1 MSHTQQISIV
11 NRDKTTSL
19 KSNRNSN
26 CKYQKLISPRKLLW
40 SKTQVKNTDNK
51 GALVSR
57 NGQWERR
64 GKKWG
69 ENVGG
74 WKCRTK
80 RKSLWFSGEPQL
92 SLSHVPHTGTGA
104 VGSLRSLLS
113 FFQSLI
119 LLPFLSCHPQRALVA
134 VAHRENAWK
143 DSRKRLLGKDAAS
156 LRAQELKEGVARR
169 MEIGGEGEKGID
181 RW

>member
-113 FFQSLI
+113 LFFSPSFSYL
-119 LLPFLSCHPQRALVA
+119 FFRATPSEPSWPWLTA
-134 VAHRENAWK
+134 KTHEKIHGK
-143 DSRKRLLGKDAAS
+143 DSWGRMQPAWGHKNLKRAS
-156 LRAQELKEGVARR
+156 Q
-169 MEIGGEGEKGID
+169 GEW
-181 RW
+181 R